1 MIPMA
6 TFGATSADTVSP
18 ARVRRASGWRNGS
31 ITVPFTASS
40 YSGPAITD
48 WRRRVRY
55 IGGIGW
61 ASLAPIRHA
70 ELIRSAV
77 LTRGCFGFV
86 FRLVLDL
93 PRLNLLVNDLG
104 IVTDETF
111 GPTGRGVTSSG
122 KSPRSGSAAA
132 AVSKSASV
140 MPGG

>member
-40 YSGPAITD
+40 HSGPAITD

-61 ASLAPIRHA
+61 ASFAPIRHA
-70 ELIRSAV
+70 EPIRSAV
-77 LTRGCFGFV
+77 ETRGCFGFGLG
-86 FRLVLDL
+86 FCL
-93 PRLNLLVNDLG
+93 PLGQPRFNLLRNDRG
-104 IVTDETF
+104 IVTGEAF
-111 GPTGRGVTSSG
+111 GPTGRGV
-122 KSPRSGSAAA
+122 
-132 AVSKSASV
+132 
-140 MPGG
+140 